1 MKNLKLKD
9 KHGWDSV
16 GIQSKNV
23 IEVDPGH
30 SHVCWVALR
39 SRPAQVWDRPTL
51 INWVLEL

>member
-23 IEVDPGH
+23 IEVDPGAFTSLLGCTSFPTCTGLGSTH
-30 SHVCWVALR
+30 SYKLG
-39 SRPAQVWDRPTL
+39 T
-51 INWVLEL
+51 